1 MTEQEAFNDPK
12 MKTIIL
18 LSGYVRELGEGK
30 DYETTTY
37 KLAETL
43 VKVFSI
49 HHVSQQRELLEAF
62 VKQLKEDNE
71 LTEEI
76 TFQDINKCIASNCG

>member
-1 MTEQEAFNDPK
+1 MNIAEKVIDIVK
-12 MKTIIL
+12 GM
-18 LSGYVRELGEGK
+18 EGIGGVPTDEEFLNEFEFRLQALK
-30 DYETTTY
+30 
-37 KLAETL
+37 KGQTL
-43 VKVFSI
+43 PIDS
-49 HHVSQQRELLEAF
+49 VSEQRELLEAF